1 MYVFANFSLPLYR
14 NIKPKSHKMKNYGTI
29 LVVDDNPAILTAAR
43 ICLGGVFGK
52 VITLA
57 SPEGILATMNQER
70 VDVVL
75 LDMNFTLGVNSGQ
88 DGLLWLRSIHKRHP
102 DVPVVLVT
110 AYADIKL
117 AVRGL
122 KEGAADFV
130 TKPWD
135 NAELVRT
142 LKDAIDKS
150 KEIVPLEEVEAKHVR
165 RVVEKCHGNIS
176 KAAEM
181 LGITRQTLYAKIKK

>member
-1 MYVFANFSLPLYR
+1 M
-14 NIKPKSHKMKNYGTI
+14 
-29 LVVDDNPAILTAAR
+29 
-43 ICLGGVFGK
+43 
-52 VITLA
+52 
-57 SPEGILATMNQER
+57 
-70 VDVVL
+70 VL
-75 LDMNFTLGVNSGQ
+75 
-88 DGLLWLRSIHKRHP
+88 I
-102 DVPVVLVT
+102 T

-122 KEGAADFV
+122 KSGAADFV

-135 NAELVRT
+135 NEELIRV

-150 KEIVPLEEVEAKHVR
+150 KEIVPLEEVEMAHIH
-165 RVVEKCHGNIS
+165 RVLEKCHGNIS

>member
-1 MYVFANFSLPLYR
+1 
-14 NIKPKSHKMKNYGTI
+14 MKDYGTI
-29 LVVDDNPAILTAAR
+29 LVVDDNPAILTAAKL
-43 ICLGGVFGK
+43 CLQGVFKK
-52 VITLA
+52 VLTLP
-57 SPEGILATMNQER
+57 SPNNLLATMNQESI
-70 VDVVL
+70 DIVL
-75 LDMNFTLGVNSGQ
+75 LDMNFTMGVNSGQ
-88 DGLLWLRSIHKRHP
+88 DGLLWLRSIHKLHP
-102 DVPVVLVT
+102 DVPVVLIT

-122 KEGAADFV
+122 KSGAADFV

-135 NAELVRT
+135 NEELIRV

-150 KEIVPLEEVEAKHVR
+150 KEVVPLEEVEMAHIH
-165 RVVEKCHGNIS
+165 RVLEKCHGNIS